1 MQSIQQPSCASCG
14 SRTQSIIDAL
24 VATELSTIN
33 DAKRCGKYD
42 KGDVLYTEGQFASS
56 LHCIHAGHVKVSR
69 YGPDGKELTLRFAGP
84 GDVLGYAALISGQPY
99 TTHAVAVESASVCA
113 IPREHVSRIVRDNPT
128 FALRLMEMISQ
139 ELEDA
144 ERSIIRLA
152 QKSVKERVAEALLV
166 LRETFGTKNDG
177 ETINIT
183 FTRDDLSTIV
193 GTAPESVIRALGD
206 FKREQ
211 LITTDGQNIAI
222 RNQPGLAK
230 AANLGDF

>member
-1 MQSIQQPSCASCG
+1 MQPNPQPSCASCG

-24 VATELSTIN
+24 ATTELSAVN
-33 DAKRCGKYD
+33 DAKRCVMFS
-42 KGDVLYTEGQFASS
+42 KGDVLYSEGQYASS
-56 LHCIHAGHVKVSR
+56 LHCIHSGHVKVSR
-69 YGPDGKELTLRFAGP
+69 LGPDGKELVLRFAGP
-84 GDVLGYAALISGQPY
+84 GDVLGYAALISGQAY
-99 TTHAVAVESASVCA
+99 TTHAVAVEAARVCA

-128 FALRLMEMISQ
+128 FALRLMEMISH

-166 LRETFGTKNDG
+166 LRETFGTKTDG
-177 ETINIT
+177 ETINVT

-211 LITTDGQNIAI
+211 LIATDGQNIAI
-222 RNQPGLAK
+222 RNHGGLAK
-230 AANLGDF
+230 AAKLGDY